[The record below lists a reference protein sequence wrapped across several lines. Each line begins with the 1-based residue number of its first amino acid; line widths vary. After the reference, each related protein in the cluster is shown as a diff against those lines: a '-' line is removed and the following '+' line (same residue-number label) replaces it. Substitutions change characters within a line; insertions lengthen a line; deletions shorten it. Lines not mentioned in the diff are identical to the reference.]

1 MQNRVYCK
9 KQQER
14 SCQYGRY
21 GTSLRSFFGTARRRN
36 AGFDRFYAPWCSY
49 CRRIA
54 PAYDKLAAQYE
65 GRVTLAKVNVDE
77 EPGLSRQ
84 EEIEVLPTMV
94 LYRGG
99 RALGS
104 IVAPESK
111 AMIEAFLEETL
122 AKQ

>member
-1 MQNRVYCK
+1 MPP
-9 KQQER
+9 
-14 SCQYGRY
+14 G
-21 GTSLRSFFGTARRRN
+21 AAI
-36 AGFDRFYAPWCSY
+36 AGGSP
-49 CRRIA
+49 
-54 PAYDKLAAQYE
+54 PPYDKLAAQYE